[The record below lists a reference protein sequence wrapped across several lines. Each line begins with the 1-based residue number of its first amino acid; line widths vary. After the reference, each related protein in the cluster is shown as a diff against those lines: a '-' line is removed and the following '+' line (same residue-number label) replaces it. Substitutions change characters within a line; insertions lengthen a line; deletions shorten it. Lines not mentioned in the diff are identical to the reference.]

1 MRRSLVP
8 MVAAAVTVLMPLGVQ
23 AQKKASP
30 ADAERVVK
38 LISADKAKIKTYC
51 DMVKLGDAV
60 QEAEQKKDNKKMEE
74 IGKRMDEMSQQLGPE
89 YVALMESMEN
99 LSEKE
104 AEAIGTV
111 LERLDKLCAD

>member
-1 MRRSLVP
+1 MRRRLVP
-8 MVAAAVTVLMPLGVQ
+8 MIAVAVTVLMPLGVE
-23 AQKKASP
+23 AQKKATK

-51 DMVKLGDAV
+51 EIIKLGDAA
-60 QEAEQKKDNKKMEE
+60 QEAEQKKDDKKMEE
-74 IGKRMDEMSQQLGPE
+74 IGKKMDEMSQQLGPE
-89 YVALMESMEN
+89 YVALMDSMEN

-111 LERLDKLCAD
+111 LERLDKLCAQ